1 MKIKANK
8 INAEYSFYGIPV
20 SPGIAIGKAFVLEG
34 VHVKISRKNI
44 QQDEVEAEIEKFH
57 DAIATVK
64 KQLAT
69 DLVSTKRRIGKSNA
83 QIFET
88 HQLILDDP
96 MLLEDTVRSIRLDL
110 RSAAFA
116 FYSILERYQS
126 QLALTDQEYFRERA
140 VDLRDI
146 RRRVVRCIQGDKTDF
161 LRSLKGSAIIVAHDL
176 APSDTIAL
184 DRHKISGFATD
195 VGGRTSHSAILA
207 RSFRV
212 PACSGLRYLTKYI
225 KSDDRIILDGND
237 GTVLI
242 NPDNATLEFYH
253 KKREQLDKIN
263 LELTK
268 IKNLPARTL
277 DGKDIEL
284 AANIEFTDE
293 AENVMAYGGRGIGLF
308 RSDYLYI
315 ARNDLPSE
323 EEQFIEYKKVVEKL
337 NPHPVII
344 RTLDVGG
351 DKDPQN
357 IHIESESNPFLGY
370 RAIRI
375 SLQEPEIF
383 LPQLKA
389 ILRAS
394 AFGHVKLLFPMIS
407 SMSELFDTKKLLEQ
421 AKDELREEKKA
432 FNSKIDIGAMIE
444 VPAAALITDKI
455 SEEVDFISI
464 GTNDLV
470 QYMLAVDRGNER
482 VAYLYNDL
490 HPAVLRMIKNII
502 SAAHQKGTWVGMCG
516 EMAGN
521 PLATLILIGLSI
533 DELSVSPMLLPEIK
547 KIIRATDFK
556 EAAKIAEKAL
566 TFSTVAEV
574 EKFIQRYMQRKFKDL
589 IF

>member
-1 MKIKANK
+1 MKIKAK
-8 INAEYSFYGIPV
+8 EYNAEYSFHGIPV

-34 VHVKISRKNI
+34 IHVKIGRKNI
-44 QQDEVEAEIEKFH
+44 NHDEINTEIEKFH
-57 DAIATVK
+57 EAIAKVK
-64 KQLAT
+64 KQLAS
-69 DLVSTKRRIGKSNA
+69 DLLSTKRRIGEANA

-96 MLLEDTVRSIRLDL
+96 MLTEDTVRSIKVEL

-116 FYSILERYQS
+116 FYSVLEGYQS
-126 QLALTDQEYFRERA
+126 QLALTDQEYFRDRA
-140 VDLRDI
+140 VDLRDV
-146 RRRVVRCIQGDKTDF
+146 RKRVVRCIQGDRTDF
-161 LRSLKGSAIIVAHDL
+161 LRSLKGSAIVVAHDL

-184 DRHKISGFATD
+184 DRHKILGFVTD
-195 VGGRTSHSAILA
+195 VGGKTSHSAILA
-207 RSFRV
+207 RSFQV
-212 PACSGLRYLTKYI
+212 PACSGMRYLTKYV
-225 KSDDRIILDGND
+225 KTDDRLILDGNE
-237 GTVLI
+237 GLVLV
-242 NPDNATLEFYH
+242 NPDEETLEKYH

-263 LELTK
+263 LQLAK
-268 IKNLPARTL
+268 LKNLPARTT

-293 AENVMAYGGRGIGLF
+293 SENVLTYGGRGIGLF

-323 EEQFIEYKKVVEKL
+323 EEQFLEYKKVVEKL

-351 DKDPQN
+351 DKDTHN
-357 IHIESESNPFLGY
+357 IHIESEANPFLGY

-375 SLQEPEIF
+375 SLQEPDIF
-383 LPQLKA
+383 MPQLKA

-394 AFGHVKLLFPMIS
+394 AYGNAKLLFPMIS
-407 SMSELFDTKKLLEQ
+407 SMSELYEAKKWLDKAKEELKSEKHPFNPKLE
-421 AKDELREEKKA
+421 
-432 FNSKIDIGAMIE
+432 IGAMIE

-455 SEEVDFISI
+455 AEEVDFISI

-502 SAAHQKGTWVGMCG
+502 FAAHQKGTWVGMCG

-533 DELSVSPMLLPEIK
+533 DELSVTPMLLPEIK

-574 EKFIQRYMQRKFKDL
+574 EKFMQRYMKRKFQDL